1 MKKIL
6 GLGILLLLFT
16 AYANRSVKYAARP
29 YVFDSLA
36 DIKPKQV
43 ALVLGTSPVL
53 KNGKTNLYFQYR
65 MEAAQKLFQRGK
77 VKHFILSGDN
87 HSKNYDEPE
96 AMRQA
101 LIKLGVP
108 DSVMTLD
115 YAGFR
120 TFDSV
125 LRSKVVFGQHSVLI
139 VSQKFHNERAV
150 YLARQKGMEATGYN
164 AAMPQNYGGFKTLLR
179 ETFAR
184 VKAVLDVTILRTK
197 PKFYGEPI
205 VLPGT

>member
-1 MKKIL
+1 
-6 GLGILLLLFT
+6 
-16 AYANRSVKYAARP
+16 
-29 YVFDSLA
+29 
-36 DIKPKQV
+36 
-43 ALVLGTSPVL
+43 
-53 KNGKTNLYFQYR
+53 
-65 MEAAQKLFQRGK
+65 MEAAKTLFAKGK
-77 VKHFILSGDN
+77 VRHFILSGDN

-101 LIKLGVP
+101 LIKFGVP

-184 VKAVLDVTILRTK
+184 VKALLDVKILRTK
-197 PKFYGEPI
+197 PKFYGEAI
-205 VLPGT
+205 ALPGT

>member
-6 GLGILLLLFT
+6 GLGILLLLFI
-16 AYANRSVKYAARP
+16 AYANRSVKHAARP

-36 DIKPKQV
+36 DVKPKQV

-87 HSKNYDEPE
+87 HKKNYDEPE

-101 LIKLGVP
+101 LLKLGVP
-108 DSVMTLD
+108 DSIMTLD

-125 LRSKVVFGQHSVLI
+125 LRSKVVFGQHKILI

-150 YLARQKGMEATGYN
+150 YLAKQKGIEAIAFN
-164 AAMPQNYGGFKTLLR
+164 AQMPSNYGCFKTLLR

-197 PKFYGEPI
+197 AKFYGEPVVI
-205 VLPGT
+205 G